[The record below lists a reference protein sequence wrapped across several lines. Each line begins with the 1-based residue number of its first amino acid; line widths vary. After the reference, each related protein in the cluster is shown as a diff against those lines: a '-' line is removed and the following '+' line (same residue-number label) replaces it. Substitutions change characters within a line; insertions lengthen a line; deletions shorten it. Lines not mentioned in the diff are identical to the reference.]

1 MGLRV
6 KVASR
11 VAAKE
16 SPIGMRNSYRPFRG
30 LLLCRLAPTAC
41 AVGYHLPPL
50 RGWLQDYL
58 HMLSGTSGQRYLG
71 RRLGS

>member
-1 MGLRV
+1 
-6 KVASR
+6 
-11 VAAKE
+11 
-16 SPIGMRNSYRPFRG
+16 MRNSYRPFRG